1 MASFWTPNRN
11 LKTGNGSAEAT
22 FIDGKFETD
31 DPETINMLRGKIKLH
46 VLEIVETT
54 PPPKAENVETTP
66 PPKSKAMKEK

>member
-11 LKTGNGSAEAT
+11 LKTGNGNIDAS

-54 PPPKAENVETTP
+54 PPPKSEVVETTP

>member
-11 LKTGNGSAEAT
+11 LKTGNGNIDAS

-54 PPPKAENVETTP
+54 PPPK
-66 PPKSKAMKEK
+66 SKAMKEK